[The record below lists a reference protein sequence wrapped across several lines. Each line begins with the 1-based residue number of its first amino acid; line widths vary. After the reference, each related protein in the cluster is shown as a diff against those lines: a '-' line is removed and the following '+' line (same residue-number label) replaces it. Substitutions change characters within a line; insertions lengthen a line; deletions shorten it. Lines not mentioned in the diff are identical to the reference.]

1 LYLSQ
6 AIKRSEQTNANGV
19 ATIFGDRR
27 YTWTQSHA
35 RIALLAGALRSLG
48 VAAND
53 GVAIMAMNSDRY
65 YEFFYAVVWAG
76 GVFVPINTRLA
87 LPEVD
92 FWLSDSGSKILFVDD
107 QYLPFWRKLA
117 GRFPDLTHCRYLG
130 DGDLPDGLLSYEK
143 LITEADAIAD
153 TERGYEDLAGLFYTG
168 GTTGRS
174 KGVMLSHRNIGMN
187 AFNVIPA
194 LGFKRDMRWLH
205 AAPMFHIADGAATFG
220 VSM

>member
-1 LYLSQ
+1 MYLSQ

-53 GVAIMAMNSDRY
+53 GVAIMAMNNDRY

-92 FWLSDSGSKILFVDD
+92 FWLSDSGSKILFGENWQGV
-107 QYLPFWRKLA
+107 F
-117 GRFPDLTHCRYLG
+117 LT
-130 DGDLPDGLLSYEK
+130 
-143 LITEADAIAD
+143 
-153 TERGYEDLAGLFYTG
+153 
-168 GTTGRS
+168 
-174 KGVMLSHRNIGMN
+174 
-187 AFNVIPA
+187 
-194 LGFKRDMRWLH
+194 
-205 AAPMFHIADGAATFG
+205 
-220 VSM
+220 